1 MIELQNVVKSF
12 NHRQVIHEIS
22 LLIPK
27 GASYALIGPARSGK
41 STLIRMMQG
50 IYKADRG
57 QVTYHGEK
65 IYDNP
70 AIKSH
75 IATIAEDRLFSDRMT
90 LKKLHRIYKKSYQ
103 TFDEERYQMLVN
115 LTGVDENQK
124 YGKSNAE
131 ERLLWRIILALSLMP
146 DVLMID
152 INHDELP
159 FYDELF
165 KIIVEDQLS
174 REMTL
179 IVTARNARSL
189 HQRYD
194 HLVALK
200 KGQIIAH
207 ENMLERDYHVRKL
220 IIPDLAEKPVEG
232 LKILYEHED
241 ILIVEN
247 DQAVINQV
255 LKDREFIYTGLTPE
269 ELFIFEL
276 GGEADELKKL
286 IF

>member
-12 NHRQVIHEIS
+12 NHRQVIHDFS
-22 LLIPK
+22 LLIPT

-57 QVTYHGEK
+57 QITYDGEK

-70 AIKSH
+70 AVKCH
-75 IATIAEDRLFSDRMT
+75 IATIAQDRLFSDRMT
-90 LKKLHRIYKKSYQ
+90 LKKLHRIYQKSYE

-115 LTGVDENQK
+115 LTGIAENQK

-131 ERLLWRIILALSLMP
+131 ERLLWRIILSLALMP

-152 INHDELP
+152 INQDDFP
-159 FYDELF
+159 FHDELF
-165 KIIVEDQLS
+165 KIITEDQLS
-174 REMTL
+174 RKMTL

-189 HQRYD
+189 HERYD
-194 HLVALK
+194 HIVALK

-207 ENMLERDYHVRKL
+207 ENMIEREYHVQKL
-220 IIPDLAEKPVEG
+220 IIPDLADKPVEG

-241 ILIVEN
+241 TLIVEN
-247 DQAVINQV
+247 DQMTINQA